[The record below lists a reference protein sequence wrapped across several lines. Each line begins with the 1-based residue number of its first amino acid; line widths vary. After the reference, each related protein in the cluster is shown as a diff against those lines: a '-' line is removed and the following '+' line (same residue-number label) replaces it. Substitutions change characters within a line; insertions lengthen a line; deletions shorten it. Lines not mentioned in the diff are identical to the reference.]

1 MKKSL
6 IVLLVILMAFSAT
19 LFAQGAGEA
28 DKGYDIYVYNSKGE
42 NAAQFAAMCAAYE
55 AETGIRVK
63 NFSIGSGQ
71 DHMETLRS
79 EMNSREMPSV
89 FSIQGIKELA
99 EWSQGGFALD
109 LTTVT
114 TGDFGKM
121 AAAIPQGLRLTSDGT
136 TSYGIPY
143 NVEGYGFIVDRDM
156 LAEIFSP
163 IPVDAVLAEI
173 KAASYEEWEGLV
185 KAIDAWIASPRAMMV
200 ELNGNTHSLA
210 SSKGKLSAKLT
221 GVFAVMGAEK
231 WTYGDHV
238 INVALNAV
246 FANDIEA
253 KNADEAKIKS
263 LKGAF
268 LAYAEALDLKTS
280 YLAGSQGKAVRGQ
293 DFVSSANFGYDQ
305 TVQIFADSKAVFFK
319 QGNWAFGNIEGVNK
333 AQAERLEF
341 VPVKMPFKSQDVKRT
356 DGTTVAHLNS
366 SIPVFVPNYYA
377 VNARVPKDEQQ
388 KAFDFL
394 YWMNNSETGKKFIVE
409 EFAFIP
415 YNADPAT
422 TTVPNSLGNSIID
435 YIARGNTL
443 TAPYQG
449 APASWSGDVVG
460 LRVME
465 SYLTKKNWTK
475 ADYEAI
481 SNYAIQEWIA
491 LLK

>member
-1 MKKSL
+1 
-6 IVLLVILMAFSAT
+6 
-19 LFAQGAGEA
+19 
-28 DKGYDIYVYNSKGE
+28 
-42 NAAQFAAMCAAYE
+42 
-55 AETGIRVK
+55 
-63 NFSIGSGQ
+63 
-71 DHMETLRS
+71 
-79 EMNSREMPSV
+79 
-89 FSIQGIKELA
+89 
-99 EWSQGGFALD
+99 
-109 LTTVT
+109 
-114 TGDFGKM
+114 
-121 AAAIPQGLRLTSDGT
+121 
-136 TSYGIPY
+136 
-143 NVEGYGFIVDRDM
+143 
-156 LAEIFSP
+156 
-163 IPVDAVLAEI
+163 
-173 KAASYEEWEGLV
+173 
-185 KAIDAWIASPRAMMV
+185 MMV

-231 WTYGDHV
+231 WTYGDHF

-388 KAFDFL
+388 KAFDDLKNEPITLFNKGFYIHKVVMEEFKNIGVDTPNIIL
-394 YWMNNSETGKKFIVE
+394 KTSQVETVKKFI
-409 EFAFIP
+409 
-415 YNADPAT
+415 
-422 TTVPNSLGNSIID
+422 
-435 YIARGNTL
+435 L
-443 TAPYQG
+443 TG
-449 APASWSGDVVG
+449 ISGG
-460 LRVME
+460 F
-465 SYLTKKNWTK
+465 LTKDCVQESDDLVEVPFKNPRLIT
-475 ADYEAI
+475 I
-481 SNYAIQEWIA
+481 GLEWKNGKYLCSDVANFI
-491 LLK
+491 KYINETSKIKK